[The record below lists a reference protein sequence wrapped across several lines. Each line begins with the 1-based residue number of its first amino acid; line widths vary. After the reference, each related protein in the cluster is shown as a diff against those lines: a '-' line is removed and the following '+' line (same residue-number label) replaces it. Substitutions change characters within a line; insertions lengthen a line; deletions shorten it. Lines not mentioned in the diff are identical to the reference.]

1 MGKLCAPQ
9 GRSGLVRK
17 ISPGPECDPRTVQP
31 VSSRYT
37 DCAVTVHL
45 ARVDKRIIWSPPG
58 IELRFLRHVACSEVA
73 YHDSPALCVSWA
85 VNIYSVDRNIF
96 GCTAPE
102 GSCSFELPVGRW
114 RRWCLYL
121 GSVFGWPGGYC
132 SVRAALPAAGHA
144 QRRSLRVVLLLRR
157 SRT

>member
-58 IELRFLRHVACSEVA
+58 IELRFLRHVACSEVRIMTPQHSA
-73 YHDSPALCVSWA
+73 YGEQLIFIQSIEIS
-85 VNIYSVDRNIF
+85 SV
-96 GCTAPE
+96 
-102 GSCSFELPVGRW
+102 
-114 RRWCLYL
+114 
-121 GSVFGWPGGYC
+121 
-132 SVRAALPAAGHA
+132 VRHPKV
-144 QRRSLRVVLLLRR
+144 RLLL
-157 SRT
+157 SRQLADGGADACI